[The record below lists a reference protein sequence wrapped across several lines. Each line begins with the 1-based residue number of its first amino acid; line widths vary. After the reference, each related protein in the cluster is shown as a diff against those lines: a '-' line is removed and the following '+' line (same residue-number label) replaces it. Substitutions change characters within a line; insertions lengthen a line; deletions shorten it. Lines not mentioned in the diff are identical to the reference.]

1 MFIVLVLNNHK
12 YMDTQ
17 QAIDIIT
24 SLQTTIQGQATGYQV
39 QADAIAVVLTFLN
52 DKLQKEEALNIQGTA
67 DTIV

>member
-1 MFIVLVLNNHK
+1 
-12 YMDTQ
+12 MDTQ